1 MSLQVVAMQDARE
14 TPPQSAA
21 FVQPSLSSLFERQP
35 LERFNAGAAVFW
47 EGDDAMHLFQVADG
61 VLRALRLLSD
71 GRRIIVGFLRPGDL
85 LGVSLRERYLYTV
98 EAITPV
104 KLRRLPRRRFED
116 EIERQ
121 PRLREQLFSKLCDE
135 MTAAQDQ
142 TVLLSRRSADE
153 KVANFLLLMSRD
165 AFGDRTRIIDLPM
178 TRLDMADYLG
188 MTIETVSRTITKL
201 MNSGIIATTGRRSII
216 VLKMEALR
224 SLADGDDA
232 DPWSLPR
239 ASGARYAT
247 A

>member
-14 TPPQSAA
+14 APITLS
-21 FVQPSLSSLFERQP
+21 QPSLSSLFDRQP
-35 LERFNAGAAVFW
+35 LERFDAGSAVFW
-47 EGDDAMHLFQVADG
+47 EGDDATHLFQVTDG
-61 VLRALRLLSD
+61 MLRAVRLLSD

-85 LGVSLRERYLYTV
+85 LGVSLKERYLYTV

-104 KLRRLPRRRFED
+104 ALRRLSRRRFEE
-116 EIERQ
+116 EIRRQ
-121 PRLREQLFSKLCDE
+121 PQLRDQLFSKLCDE

-153 KVANFLLLMSRD
+153 KVANFLLMMSRD
-165 AFGDRTRIIDLPM
+165 EFGNCTRIVDIPM

-201 MNSGIIATTGRRSII
+201 TNSGIITATGRRSMM
-216 VLKMEALR
+216 VLKMDALR
-224 SLADGDDA
+224 SLADGDD
-232 DPWSLPR
+232 DENWSLTLAAAACHR
-239 ASGARYAT
+239 MKT